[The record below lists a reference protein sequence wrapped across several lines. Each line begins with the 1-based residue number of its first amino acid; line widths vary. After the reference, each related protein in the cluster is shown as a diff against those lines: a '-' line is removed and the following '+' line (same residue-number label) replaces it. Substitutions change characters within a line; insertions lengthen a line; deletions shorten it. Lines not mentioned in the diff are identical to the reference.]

1 MEPYESGG
9 SGTREEE
16 TPVCQLDLTEGGGS
30 GQIRCRENTG
40 PREEGAVRRLSDSF
54 YMLFTELYSN
64 EGADMSAM
72 HLVQGRTVNMTQ
84 TKTYWMGGFCDGLKT
99 IRPC

>member
-16 TPVCQLDLTEGGGS
+16 TPVCHLDLTEGGGS

-54 YMLFTELYSN
+54 YMLFTGLFSN

-72 HLVQGRTVNMTQ
+72 HLVQGRSVYLTQ
-84 TKTYWMGGFCDGLKT
+84 TKTFWMGVFAA
-99 IRPC
+99 I